1 MVLAHVGR
9 SLVGVADHP
18 HKAPGHAS
26 AHASGRGARRS
37 LAWRIGT
44 PLVILVCGGL
54 FVVSAENSEG
64 TDLRPGR
71 YTDLATLTGTEAQRY
86 HRLEDRVAQ
95 TDKEVSRL
103 TQQVDDT
110 TVKRYKSEI
119 DQLKDPAG
127 LEAHT
132 GPGVRITLS
141 DAPQD
146 KIERVGV
153 DAANLLVVHQQ
164 DVQAVVNALWR
175 GGATAV
181 TIQGQRI
188 VSTTGIKCSGSTIQ
202 LQGVPYPQPF
212 VIEAVGN
219 VADLQGSVDADS
231 YVRLYRQQAADPDI
245 AIGWSMS
252 AESRLTAPAY
262 AGLRDLSYARPLG

>member
-1 MVLAHVGR
+1 MVRAHVGR
-9 SLVGVADHP
+9 SLVGMTDHP
-18 HKAPGHAS
+18 HKAPGHAP
-26 AHASGRGARRS
+26 GRGLRRLS
-37 LAWRIGT
+37 PWRVGT
-44 PLVILVCGGL
+44 PVVVLVCGAL
-54 FVVSAENSEG
+54 FVVSAHNSEG

-86 HRLEDRVAQ
+86 QRLEQRVGE

-103 TQQVDDT
+103 TQDVDDT
-110 TVKRYKSEI
+110 KVKRYKQEV
-119 DQLKDPAG
+119 DELKDPAG
-127 LEAHT
+127 LLAHR
-132 GPGVRITLS
+132 GPGLRITLS

-146 KIERVGV
+146 KIQDVGE

-188 VSTTGIKCSGSTIQ
+188 VTTTGIKCSGSTIQ

-212 VIEAVGN
+212 VIEAVG
-219 VADLQGSVDADS
+219 SVDDLVRSIDDDS
-231 YVRLYRQQAADPDI
+231 YVGLYRRQAANPAI
-245 AIGWSMS
+245 EIGWSMS
-252 AESRLTAPAY
+252 AQSRVTAPAY
-262 AGLRDLSYARPLG
+262 TGLRDLGYARPID

>member
-1 MVLAHVGR
+1 VAQANVGR
-9 SLVGVADHP
+9 SLVGMADHP
-18 HKAPGHAS
+18 HKAPGHAP
-26 AHASGRGARRS
+26 GRGKRRVS
-37 LAWRIGT
+37 PWRIGT

-71 YTDLATLTGTEAQRY
+71 YGDLATLTGTEAQRY
-86 HRLEDRVAQ
+86 HRLQEQVAQ
-95 TDKEVSRL
+95 TDKQVSRL

-110 TVKRYKSEI
+110 TVKRYKTEI
-119 DQLKDPAG
+119 DELKDPAG
-127 LEAHT
+127 LVAHS
-132 GPGVRITLS
+132 GPGVKITLS

-146 KIERVGV
+146 KIERVGAN
-153 DAANLLVVHQQ
+153 AANLLVVHQQ

-175 GGATAV
+175 GGANAV

-202 LQGVPYPQPF
+202 LQGVPYPEPF

-219 VADLQGSVDADS
+219 VDELVGAIDADP

-252 AESRLTAPAY
+252 SQDRVTAPAY
-262 AGLRDLSYARPLG
+262 EGLRDLSYARPIS

>member
-1 MVLAHVGR
+1 VLAHVGR
-9 SLVGVADHP
+9 SLVRMADHP
-18 HKAPGHAS
+18 HKAPGHGS
-26 AHASGRGARRS
+26 ARGARRIS
-37 LAWRIGT
+37 PWRIGT

-54 FVVSAENSEG
+54 FMVSAENSQG

-86 HRLEDRVAQ
+86 QRLEERVAH
-95 TDKEVSRL
+95 TDQEVSRL

-110 TVKRYKSEI
+110 TVKRYKSQL

-127 LEAHT
+127 LVAHT
-132 GPGVRITLS
+132 GPGLKITLS

-146 KIERVGV
+146 KIERVGQ

-175 GGATAV
+175 GGASAV
-181 TIQGQRI
+181 TIQGQRVI
-188 VSTTGIKCSGSTIQ
+188 STTGIKCSGSTIQ

-219 VADLQGSVDADS
+219 ADELLGSIDNDS
-231 YVRLYRQQAADPDI
+231 YVTLYRQQAADPDI
-245 AIGWSMS
+245 AIGWSITAMP
-252 AESRLTAPAY
+252 RITAPAY
-262 AGLRDLSYARPLG
+262 GGLRDLTYARPLS